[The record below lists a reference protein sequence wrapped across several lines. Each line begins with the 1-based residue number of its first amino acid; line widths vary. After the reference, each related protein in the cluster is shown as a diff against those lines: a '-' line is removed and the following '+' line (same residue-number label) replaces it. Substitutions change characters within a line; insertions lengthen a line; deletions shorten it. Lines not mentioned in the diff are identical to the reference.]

1 MTDAFPAAGAN
12 GLPRT
17 VPHVVLAAAARDG
30 ERIAVVDGT
39 RRVSYGALAV
49 EMFRAAGAFIAAG
62 LEAGER
68 VAIWAPNSL
77 EWIVA
82 ALGVQIAGGC
92 IVPLNTRFKG
102 AEAQH
107 ILQCSRARFLVMVER
122 FLGNSYPQLLQGFD
136 LPHIQHRIQLPTT
149 EGAGD
154 WNRFLAAADDELCA
168 RARAQLDALSGDEVS
183 DIMFTS
189 GTTGSPKGV
198 MTTHAQNV
206 RVYATWSRMNTL
218 HADDRYLI
226 VYPFFHCSGYKSGW
240 LACFLSGA
248 TAYPLAV
255 LDVGALAAAV
265 KSERITFMPGPP
277 TLFQTLL
284 SAPAGERADLSSIR
298 VAQTGATTVP
308 PSIIE
313 RMRSELGIQA
323 VMTGYGLTE
332 TCGTVTLTA
341 PSDGPDV
348 VARYCGRAID
358 GVEIRCV
365 DDSNRPLPPGEAGEV
380 VVRGYNVMRGYF
392 EDEAATARAIDA
404 DGWLHTGDVGFLSES
419 GYLRLTDR
427 KTDMFIVGGFNC
439 YPAEIEKLMCTN
451 TAYAQ
456 VAVIGVPD
464 ERMGEVGMAY
474 VVPRQGASVTPEEV
488 IAWCRD
494 AMANYKVPRY
504 VRVVT
509 ELPTNSLGKVLK
521 FKLREMAKQTG

>member
-1 MTDAFPAAGAN
+1 MTDAFPAAVAS

-17 VPHVVLAAAARDG
+17 VPHVVLAAAARAG

-39 RRVSYGALAV
+39 RRVSYGELADQ
-49 EMFRAAGAFIAAG
+49 MFRAAGAFMAAG
-62 LEAGER
+62 LKAGER

-136 LPHIQHRIQLPTT
+136 LPHVQHRILLPTT

-154 WNRFLAAADDELCA
+154 WNRFLAAATNELCA

-248 TAYPLAV
+248 TAYPLAA

-332 TCGTVTLTA
+332 TCG
-341 PSDGPDV
+341 
-348 VARYCGRAID
+348 
-358 GVEIRCV
+358 
-365 DDSNRPLPPGEAGEV
+365 
-380 VVRGYNVMRGYF
+380 
-392 EDEAATARAIDA
+392 DA
-404 DGWLHTGDVGFLSES
+404 DRAFRRS
-419 GYLRLTDR
+419 GCSGSLLWSRHR
-427 KTDMFIVGGFNC
+427 RRG
-439 YPAEIEKLMCTN
+439 
-451 TAYAQ
+451 
-456 VAVIGVPD
+456 
-464 ERMGEVGMAY
+464 
-474 VVPRQGASVTPEEV
+474 
-488 IAWCRD
+488 
-494 AMANYKVPRY
+494 
-504 VRVVT
+504 
-509 ELPTNSLGKVLK
+509 NSLC
-521 FKLREMAKQTG
+521 RRQ

>member
-1 MTDAFPAAGAN
+1 
-12 GLPRT
+12 
-17 VPHVVLAAAARDG
+17 VLAAAGRGGD
-30 ERIAVVDGT
+30 RIAVVDGA
-39 RRVSYGALAV
+39 RRVSYSALAH
-49 EMFRAAGAFIAAG
+49 EMFRAAGAFSAAG
-62 LEAGER
+62 LQKGER

-102 AEAQH
+102 AEVQH
-107 ILQCSRARFLVMVER
+107 VLHCSRARFLVMAER
-122 FLGNSYPQLLQGFD
+122 FLGTDYPQLLKGFD
-136 LPHIQHRIQLPTT
+136 LPHVQHRILLPTA
-149 EGAGD
+149 EGGGG
-154 WNRFLAAADDELCA
+154 WNEFLATADDELCS
-168 RARAQLDALSGDEVS
+168 RAREQLEGLSGSEVS
-183 DIMFTS
+183 DVMFTS

-218 HADDRYLI
+218 CEQDRYLI

-248 TAYPLAV
+248 TAYPLPV
-255 LDVGALAAAV
+255 LDVRTLAATV

-284 SAPAGERADLSSIR
+284 SAPASERADLSSIR

-308 PSIIE
+308 PAIIG

-332 TCGTVTLTA
+332 SCGTVTLTA
-341 PSDGPDV
+341 PADGPEV

-365 DDSNRPLPPGEAGEV
+365 DEGNRPLPPGEAGEV
-380 VVRGYNVMRGYF
+380 LVRGYNVMLGYF
-392 EDEAATARAIDA
+392 EDEAATAKAIDPN
-404 DGWLHTGDVGFLSES
+404 GWLHTGDIGFLSES

-427 KTDMFIVGGFNC
+427 KTDLFIVGGFNC
-439 YPAEIEKLMCTN
+439 YPAEIEKIMCGN
-451 TAYAQ
+451 PAYAQ

-464 ERMGEVGMAY
+464 ERLGEVGLAY
-474 VVPRQGASVTPEEV
+474 VVPRPDASVTPESV
-488 IAWCRD
+488 IAWCRE

-504 VRVVT
+504 VRVVA

-521 FKLREMAKQTG
+521 FKLREMAKSRG

>member
-1 MTDAFPAAGAN
+1 MTGVPVDSAGD
-12 GLPRT
+12 LPRS
-17 VPHVVLAAAARDG
+17 VPHVVLAAAQRSG
-30 ERIAVVDGT
+30 GRIAVADGA
-39 RRVSYGALAV
+39 RRVSYTALAQ
-49 EMFRAAGAFIAAG
+49 EMFRAAGAFSAAG
-62 LEAGER
+62 LQKGER

-82 ALGVQIAGGC
+82 ALGVQVAGGC

-102 AEAQH
+102 AEVRH
-107 ILQCSRARFLVMVER
+107 ILNCSRARFLLMVER
-122 FLGNSYPQLLQGFD
+122 FLGTDYPQLLNGFD
-136 LPHIQHRIQLPTT
+136 LPYVQHRILLPTAET
-149 EGAGD
+149 AGD
-154 WNRFLAAADDELCA
+154 WDGFLSTADDERCT
-168 RARAQLDALSGDEVS
+168 RAREQLEELSGSEVS

-198 MTTHAQNV
+198 MTTHTQNV

-218 HADDRYLI
+218 CEEDRYLI

-248 TAYPLAV
+248 TAYPLAA
-255 LDVGALAAAV
+255 LDVGKLAATV
-265 KSERITFMPGPP
+265 KSEKITFMPGPP

-284 SAPAGERADLSSIR
+284 SASASERPDLSSIR

-308 PSIIE
+308 PAIIG

-332 TCGTVTLTA
+332 SCGTVTLTA
-341 PSDGPDV
+341 PTDGPEV

-365 DDSNRPLPPGEAGEV
+365 DDSNRPLPPGETGEV
-380 VVRGYNVMRGYF
+380 LVRGYNVMLGYF
-392 EDEAATARAIDA
+392 EDEAATSRAIDSE
-404 DGWLHTGDVGFLSES
+404 GWLHTGDIGHLSES

-427 KTDMFIVGGFNC
+427 KTDLFIVGGFNC
-439 YPAEIEKLMCTN
+439 YPAEIEKIMCGN
-451 TAYAQ
+451 PAYAQ
-456 VAVIGVPD
+456 VAVVGVPD
-464 ERMGEVGMAY
+464 ERLGEVGVAY
-474 VVPRQGASVTPEEV
+474 VVPRRDANVTPEGV
-488 IAWCRD
+488 IAWCRE

-521 FKLREMAKQTG
+521 FKLREMSREPG